1 MSSIPGLD
9 VDIAT
14 PNNEAEK
21 PPKEENANSDSV
33 VLVENSEK
41 QEGKTE
47 DKIEEKQ
54 EDKKPDVNVIRI
66 KDDPRFSTFFKML
79 AVGVP
84 EPAVKLKMNAAGLD
98 PSLLE

>member
-9 VDIAT
+9 VDITT
-14 PNNEAEK
+14 PNNETEK
-21 PPKEENANSDSV
+21 PKEETTNSDSV
-33 VLVENSEK
+33 VMVENSEK
-41 QEGKTE
+41 QEVKTE